1 METCLDFDEETQE
14 AVLEKVHH
22 HWEGHGNVAG
32 LKADHYFLASI
43 LDPYTSPPC
52 ADLPYDWLKSC
63 KTVFKRFDVGK
74 KLAQAVTEI
83 NHLVA
88 NEGNWGE
95 CVPEICYFG
104 YQLPFDPAADCKD
117 SGFFIDE
124 MTKARIKTLLI
135 CPDLTWK
142 NSLQKEFPLL
152 YELARHV
159 LVMSIQS
166 ADVECLCK
174 AHKVIHTTMRNH
186 LKNSTVFKLIYCYVN
201 LHLLNDNEQ
210 GSNDHDN
217 AMVSFLEQGILDHQ
231 DKA

>member
-1 METCLDFDEETQE
+1 M
-14 AVLEKVHH
+14 
-22 HWEGHGNVAG
+22 
-32 LKADHYFLASI
+32 
-43 LDPYTSPPC
+43 
-52 ADLPYDWLKSC
+52 
-63 KTVFKRFDVGK
+63 
-74 KLAQAVTEI
+74 
-83 NHLVA
+83 VA

-95 CVPEICYFG
+95 CVPEIRSFG

-135 CPDLTWK
+135 CPDLIWK

-159 LVMSIQS
+159 LVMSTQS

-174 AHKVIHTTMRNH
+174 AYKVIHTKMRNC

-231 DKA
+231 DEA